1 MDANELRSIQAPI
14 KERYRES
21 PDDARVTLTAT
32 GRLGEGVACSLA
44 TAGALVEAWMNSP
57 GHRANILNAGFREL
71 GAGYAFESGDAFP
84 GPYGYGHYW
93 VQDFGTRS
101 AVFPLVIADEA
112 YETAQPAVELY
123 LYGTGWAAEMM
134 LSEEPDFA
142 GAVWVPFSAEIAWT
156 LSPGAGLKTVCAR
169 LRQGTAVRT
178 ACDEI
183 RLR

>member
-1 MDANELRSIQAPI
+1 
-14 KERYRES
+14 
-21 PDDARVTLTAT
+21 V
-32 GRLGEGVACSLA
+32 V
-44 TAGALVEAWMNSP
+44 VEAWMNSP
-57 GHRANILNAGFREL
+57 GHRANILNGGFREL
-71 GAGYAFESGDAFP
+71 GAGHAFEAGDAFP
-84 GPYGYGHYW
+84 GPYGYHHYW

-112 YETAQPAVELY
+112 YETSQAAVELY

-142 GAVWVPFSAEIAWT
+142 GAVWVPFSPEVSWT
-156 LSPGAGLKTVCAR
+156 LSPGAGVKTVCAR